1 MANQQRSAACAT
13 CHMELCE
20 TCHAC
25 RCEMG
30 MDWTCGLSHCPA
42 SALPLSELPLEERD
56 PETEE
61 IWRDM
66 QRGA

>member
-1 MANQQRSAACAT
+1 
-13 CHMELCE
+13 MELCE